1 MSEVFA
7 DSFYYIAMLNPCD
20 RHHALAM
27 EVSSRLVRPVVTT
40 AWVLVE
46 VADAL
51 SDPSIRRMA
60 HRFLQTVMTH
70 PKTTVVGGG
79 EPWASRGLALYGSR
93 SDKSWSLTDCI
104 SFEVMTDR
112 GIREALTGDHHFAQ
126 AGFQVML
133 LATKT

>member
-20 RHHALAM
+20 RYHALAM

-79 EPWASRGLALYGSR
+79 EPWASRELALYGSR

-112 GIREALTGDHHFAQ
+112 GIREALTGDHHCAQ